1 MRYKTPRNLEKAA
14 KLIMEKGYDEDTA
27 VSVAPKFFAMV
38 KPGTPP
44 VEHFISLLVPY
55 SSKQGRK
62 YHGENL

>member
-14 KLIMEKGYDEDTA
+14 KLIMEKGYDRDTA
-27 VSVAPKFFAMV
+27 VSTAPKFFAMV

-62 YHGENL
+62 PHGENL